1 MCRSNGCK
9 HKHDEKLSQ
18 IAFHRNSISQLHRTL
33 IYTLLNIMSVY
44 FFFTLPFLPV
54 CRTVLFFGRSF
65 LLPHWFEVVCILSQ
79 TSSHVQCKIAS
90 FFPITLTTKRKRPA
104 FFPYMHTATSS
115 DRRKKNKSK
124 LCAYL
129 NIRTFFSHTNLV
141 WLFFSI
147 HLSWLIYVLSSKRQ
161 IRDTSRNA
169 NKQL

>member
-1 MCRSNGCK
+1 MGKKEGKNDQIVDLLVHSHGMCRSNGCK

-90 FFPITLTTKRKRPA
+90 FFFHYINNEEKTLKKTGI
-104 FFPYMHTATSS
+104 FPLHAH
-115 DRRKKNKSK
+115 
-124 LCAYL
+124 C
-129 NIRTFFSHTNLV
+129 
-141 WLFFSI
+141 
-147 HLSWLIYVLSSKRQ
+147 
-161 IRDTSRNA
+161 
-169 NKQL
+169 